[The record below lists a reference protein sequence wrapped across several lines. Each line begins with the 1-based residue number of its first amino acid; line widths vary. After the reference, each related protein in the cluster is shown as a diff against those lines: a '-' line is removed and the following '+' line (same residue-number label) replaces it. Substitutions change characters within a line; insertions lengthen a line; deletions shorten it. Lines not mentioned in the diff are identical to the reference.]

1 MQDTVAWK
9 LICSYFQFS
18 VDSFGACLISCRD
31 MFAIAEHGMTHSEEQ
46 IYVFNNLIRAERFE
60 QVVDLFWRQL
70 LARVGLVLLR
80 VLGYFTVWFSLV
92 NS

>member
-1 MQDTVAWK
+1 
-9 LICSYFQFS
+9 
-18 VDSFGACLISCRD
+18 

-70 LARVGLVLLR
+70 LARVGLILLR
-80 VLGYFTVWFSLV
+80 VIGYFTV
-92 NS
+92 